1 MLNLEKDFKVSNSRE
16 PKLDSLSRLDQTK
29 TISDSNSSVSRLF
42 AQVTRRM
49 NYSTDNGGN
58 GKMTSKNITADPYKN
73 IDVVKYLF

>member
-58 GKMTSKNITADPYKN
+58 EKMTSKNITADPYKN